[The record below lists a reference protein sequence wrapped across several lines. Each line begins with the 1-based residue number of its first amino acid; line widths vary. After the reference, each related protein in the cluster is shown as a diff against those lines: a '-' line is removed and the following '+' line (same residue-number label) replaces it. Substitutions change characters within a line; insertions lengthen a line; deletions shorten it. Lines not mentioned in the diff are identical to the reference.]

1 LKRSKAI
8 VALMIVAFAA
18 VSLYALPTLAQPY
31 WADETDEEEE
41 FVPPCQEDGYDP
53 EACRFGPYGNG
64 TCPQCPNSG
73 SCECERNQQQWCNT
87 VNGEQGGFRHS
98 LGCDEMRGQGLG
110 PRRGGLGYRNGGP

>member
-1 LKRSKAI
+1 MKRSKAI
-8 VALMIVAFAA
+8 VALMIVALAA

>member
-1 LKRSKAI
+1 MKRSKAI
-8 VALMIVAFAA
+8 VALMIVALAA

-87 VNGEQGGFRHS
+87 VNGEQGGFSHS